1 MDSIFLH
8 IETAA
13 HGGAF
18 GNNPMPTPTDAQC
31 QAGNYKLGRVSL
43 YGLEI
48 AIEQPRGTYRTGI
61 DSKTGKQWSSR
72 MAAHY
77 GYFSGT
83 KGNDGD
89 GVDCFVGFYP
99 QSDMAYVINQNVGGK
114 FDEHKTMLAFTDEES
129 ARRAYQDSYERGW
142 SGLESIIPVSISQ
155 LKWWLK
161 HGDMS
166 KPLRPANLPPKG
178 LETMTKKVLWNSE
191 ALPYDQTIDQVL
203 YDIRRADAGEGL
215 LLDAVCVNDI
225 AEDSDGVLAFDA
237 LVTPY
242 SHLERKM
249 EVLNGVMGRTGQA
262 VKPVAMQITDP
273 FKQRGVANVAAIFEL
288 SDGQTVS
295 IYFHN
300 PDVNPN
306 KMAGTDEVIS
316 WKWLLNKKD
325 ITIVVAP
332 ERGEDLNIRE
342 VARRIMK
349 LAEKN
354 SAAYQRAN
362 GKRTERMAAISG
374 LKEEVAKLE
383 TELEKAQHE
392 LDVAKQEAEDS
403 AVPNHYSQII
413 LSNLVESFGWEVSN
427 SGVSVK
433 KDVGG
438 GAVGGELN
446 PTGSRVVYGVF
457 DAPRNRYLAL
467 QVGMDEI
474 FNIDCRDRETKE
486 VAEEF
491 DSRVRD
497 WAASTAAKPADN
509 LPATVSGEEYSKLSP
524 EEVIITKMNDA
535 MLALIAAKDG
545 GDSSGIAD
553 AEKLMREAYGAEES
567 TPMLKMSAAELRD
580 LHNAVAG
587 KPFAPIAPATADLT
601 YHAKDD
607 MFTSF
612 LPNTPAGENAWRE
625 LSAQNGGDGN
635 VLTVNAEEVAQQ
647 LRDKGFTVAKA
658 APATPFDKKE
668 ADELLAELSSGTGN
682 SSESQN
688 QDALIELTGKELG
701 EFPDT
706 KDGKKAMREAAIA
719 EFDKMTA
726 EDGGEWIKCAAISS
740 QIELRRK
747 SIKKIVSASADTRK
761 LMIVPKIKEII
772 GSAKKVGEEKPN
784 YDKDNYPNIVGYQ
797 TMRSPVKIDGEY
809 LVIRFVIGRDDK
821 GMYHY
826 DHTVHDVEAIFDSA
840 NVNELT
846 EVSSHDLMG
855 GNQGCTYD
863 RSDASEPTCLLPAE
877 PSAEHQ
883 NGLSIDEEYK
893 KLNVLDSAS
902 SGMVLNLFIEGE
914 APEEVSEEAE
924 ENSGGHGNKSAS
936 EQPLIDAY
944 IKAWGTEAD
953 KINAAVAAVNWDGVT
968 DYASASAEEMK
979 LSSAVSAAKDIIPAR
994 DALASAGI
1002 QTWDSRLANVTET
1015 PEFKAHGDAISAYR
1029 AARDKMRAVA
1039 KEKLIEAGT
1048 AELSALPADA
1058 PLADVATAIFR
1069 KAGIEMGSNTPT
1081 PQIVTAIESKDSA
1094 MAWSILRN
1102 LDNKASAAI
1111 FERATGIK
1119 LAKTQRDRRPQID
1132 AWAGITPEQ
1141 RAEKDAAKDSAW
1153 QASELEKSVKDS
1165 WGWLKNM
1172 NVRDGAGT
1180 IDGQQYLLR
1189 QVAAGYNEVG
1199 TSKRG
1204 ASIIYGVKK
1213 DDFELRFVK
1222 NKSFNAFLK
1231 AAQAFGGLKQALDLV
1246 GAVIPTVEAKT
1257 PVQIVDAAYQFAS
1270 ATDEF
1275 KEWLADY
1282 VAKES
1287 YSPFVSAKAMDEA
1300 AKRNG
1305 ASIEWG
1311 RFGDTALDCATDD
1324 ETLDAEAEW
1333 DSTPAVDE
1341 DGKECAVTLDGD
1353 YKGHPFHGNQH
1364 RHSSRES
1371 GAAMHAS
1378 GRAKHFEQ
1386 KGDTKELAK
1395 AHKVAHLSHAA
1406 ALMTSTTEKTKHYHK
1421 TMAEFHAKQAGMKSV
1436 LDSVADMDGEDFGY
1450 DESEIGGTFEVEDVA
1465 LDSATLDGIDQDG
1478 YVGKINKGGDTIGRV
1493 DIGDDG
1499 KAMVFVGATGDK
1511 RVVFASGVSAMY
1523 SDSDGA
1529 DMVEAIFTVTQGAV
1543 NSSEKIAAPE
1553 AISAAPAEDPQK
1565 TADRA
1570 LFQSIID
1577 NTVSDILDA
1586 SYIDK
1591 MEAAYSRHAGDAEME
1606 ALFVSAVDAYT
1617 AAELAASATL

>member
-8 IETAA
+8 IENSS
-13 HGGAF
+13 HDGAF
-18 GNNPMPTPTDAQC
+18 GNNPIPTPTDAQC
-31 QAGNYKLGRVSL
+31 QAGNYKLGRVNL

-61 DSKTGKQWSSR
+61 DSKTGKPWSSR

-77 GYFSGT
+77 GYFYGT

-89 GVDCFVGFYP
+89 GMDCFVGFYP
-99 QSDMAYVINQNVGGK
+99 QSDTVYVINQNVGGK
-114 FDEHKTMLAFTDEES
+114 FDEHKTMLAFPDEES

-142 SGLESIIPVSISQ
+142 SGLESIIAVSISQ

-215 LLDAVCVNDI
+215 LLDAVCANDI

-262 VKPVAMQITDP
+262 VKPVSLQITEP

-354 SAAYQRAN
+354 SAAYRRAN
-362 GKRTERMAAISG
+362 GKRTDRMAAISG
-374 LKEEVAKLE
+374 LKEEVAGLE
-383 TELEKAQHE
+383 KELEKAQHD

-413 LSNLVESFGWEVSN
+413 LNNLVESFGWEVSN
-427 SGVSVK
+427 PGVSVK

-438 GAVGGELN
+438 GTVGGELN

-474 FNIDCRDRETKE
+474 FNIDCRDRNTKE

-497 WAASTAAKPADN
+497 WADSTAVKTAAPQTPD
-509 LPATVSGEEYSKLSP
+509 LSY
-524 EEVIITKMNDA
+524 
-535 MLALIAAKDG
+535 
-545 GDSSGIAD
+545 
-553 AEKLMREAYGAEES
+553 R
-567 TPMLKMSAAELRD
+567 
-580 LHNAVAG
+580 
-587 KPFAPIAPATADLT
+587 
-601 YHAKDD
+601 AKDD

-625 LSAQNGGDGN
+625 LAAQNGGDGN
-635 VLTVNAEEVAQQ
+635 VLTANAEEVAQQ
-647 LRDKGFTVAKA
+647 LRDKGFTVTKSAAK
-658 APATPFDKKE
+658 TETFNEKE
-668 ADELLAELSSGTGN
+668 SDALLAELSAPVSSGVVN
-682 SSESQN
+682 YY
-688 QDALIELTGKELG
+688 DASDYVVEHFLGKKQSDVMVFSMIDGGKLLQAKAAK
-701 EFPDT
+701 DT
-706 KDGKKAMREAAIA
+706 KSGIPRMTEQMSAEAAA
-719 EFDKMTA
+719 QNPGSDVSVSVFRSGDNDTA
-726 EDGGEWIKCAAISS
+726 AKLLVAKGFTIDYTPKQDQQAAAPKED
-740 QIELRRK
+740 
-747 SIKKIVSASADTRK
+747 
-761 LMIVPKIKEII
+761 
-772 GSAKKVGEEKPN
+772 
-784 YDKDNYPNIVGYQ
+784 
-797 TMRSPVKIDGEY
+797 
-809 LVIRFVIGRDDK
+809 
-821 GMYHY
+821 
-826 DHTVHDVEAIFDSA
+826 
-840 NVNELT
+840 
-846 EVSSHDLMG
+846 
-855 GNQGCTYD
+855 
-863 RSDASEPTCLLPAE
+863 
-877 PSAEHQ
+877 
-883 NGLSIDEEYK
+883 
-893 KLNVLDSAS
+893 
-902 SGMVLNLFIEGE
+902 
-914 APEEVSEEAE
+914 
-924 ENSGGHGNKSAS
+924 KSAS

-944 IKAWGTEAD
+944 IKAWGTEAE
-953 KINAAVAAVNWDGVT
+953 KINYAVSAVNWGGIT
-968 DYASASAEEMK
+968 DHISASTEEMK
-979 LSSAVSAAKDIIPAR
+979 LRSAVSAAKDIIPAR
-994 DALASAGI
+994 DALASVGI
-1002 QTWDSRLANVTET
+1002 QAWDSRLANVTET
-1015 PEFKAHGDAISAYR
+1015 PEFKAHGDAIAAYR
-1029 AARDKMRAVA
+1029 AAEDRMRAVA

-1048 AELSALPADA
+1048 AELAALPADA

-1069 KAGIEMGSNTPT
+1069 KYGIETAAGNP
-1081 PQIVTAIESKDSA
+1081 PQIVTAIEAKDAA

-1102 LDNKASAAI
+1102 LDNKASASI
-1111 FERATGIK
+1111 FERSTGIK
-1119 LAKTQRDRRPQID
+1119 LAKTQRDRRQQID

-1141 RAEKDAAKDSAW
+1141 RAEKDAAKDAAW
-1153 QASELEKSVKDS
+1153 QTSEIEKSVKNS
-1165 WGWLKNM
+1165 WEWLKAM
-1172 NVRDGAGT
+1172 NVRDGAEV

-1189 QVAAGYNEVG
+1189 QAADGYNEVG
-1199 TSKRG
+1199 TSKKG
-1204 ASIIYGVKK
+1204 AAVTYGLKK
-1213 DDFELRFVK
+1213 DSALRYVK
-1222 NKSFNAFLK
+1222 NKNFNAFLK

-1246 GAVIPTVEAKT
+1246 GAVILSVEVKT

-1275 KEWLADY
+1275 KEWMA
-1282 VAKES
+1282 ES
-1287 YSPFVSAKAMDEA
+1287 VDKAEYSPFVTAKAMDEA

-1311 RFGDTALDCATDD
+1311 MFGGALDCVSGD
-1324 ETLDAEAEW
+1324 EIFDAESEW
-1333 DSTPAVDE
+1333 EATPAVDE
-1341 DGKECAVTLDGD
+1341 DGKECAATLDGD
-1353 YKGHPFHGNQH
+1353 YKGHPFHGNQY

-1406 ALMTSTTEKTKHYHK
+1406 ALMTSTTEKTRHYHK

-1450 DESEIGGTFEVEDVA
+1450 DESEIGGTFEAEDVA
-1465 LDSATLDGIDQDG
+1465 LDSSTLDGIDQDG
-1478 YVGKINKGGDTIGRV
+1478 YVGKINKGGETVGRV

-1499 KAMVFVGATGDK
+1499 KAMVFVGAEGDR
-1511 RVVFASGVSAMY
+1511 RVVFASGVLAMY

-1543 NSSEKIAAPE
+1543 NSSEKIAAPVVSPYE
-1553 AISAAPAEDPQK
+1553 ANSGMKCNFE
-1565 TADRA
+1565 
-1570 LFQSIID
+1570 
-1577 NTVSDILDA
+1577 
-1586 SYIDK
+1586 
-1591 MEAAYSRHAGDAEME
+1591 
-1606 ALFVSAVDAYT
+1606 
-1617 AAELAASATL
+1617 